1 MNSRKFLIFESDPA
15 LIKRSGDNGG
25 YIYNPAGLFYWGPSI
40 DVMPGDPV
48 MIIPYQPD
56 NFGPWKQC
64 RTAFE
69 EGRFLKCKEE
79 ETLSILIV
87 NRFPNQVFKVNKGHS
102 LAGILDRWGISHEMS
117 FVSDKQL
124 EKIKT
129 FEIITLDDDDND
141 DDDDDDDDDNNNDD
155 RPTPEINFVIKSK
168 KCRCRQ

>member
-1 MNSRKFLIFESDPA
+1 
-15 LIKRSGDNGG
+15 
-25 YIYNPAGLFYWGPSI
+25 
-40 DVMPGDPV
+40 
-48 MIIPYQPD
+48 
-56 NFGPWKQC
+56 
-64 RTAFE
+64 
-69 EGRFLKCKEE
+69 
-79 ETLSILIV
+79 
-87 NRFPNQVFKVNKGHS
+87 VNKGHS

-141 DDDDDDDDDNNNDD
+141 DDDDDDDDNNNDD